1 MQGKSVRLIRG
12 LRRDK
17 YLLLMMAPGLLYF
30 VLFRYVPMGGLL
42 IAFQDYDIFRGF
54 WNSKWVGFAHFRAIF
69 ALSDFWHVVRN
80 TLLISLYKLLFGFP
94 VPIVLAILLNELKLA
109 LFKRVTQTLLYL
121 PHFISW
127 VVLGGIML
135 NLLSPNYGIVND
147 IIVFFGGEKINLL
160 ASTTY
165 FRSILV
171 ASDIWKNAGWGT
183 ILYLAAL
190 TQVDPTLYE
199 AAVVDGAGKWRQMW
213 HITLPA
219 IASVVILLLILDIG
233 RLLNAGF
240 EQILVLQNPI
250 VRDISDVFETYVYR
264 VGLGKG
270 DYSVS
275 SAVDLFKSVVALFLI
290 VSAHK
295 ASKRFGQEGIT

>member
-54 WNSKWVGFAHFRAIF
+54 WNSKWVGFDHFRAIF

-109 LFKRVTQTLLYL
+109 LFKRLTQTLLYL

-135 NLLSPNYGIVND
+135 NLLSPNYGVVND

-160 ASTTY
+160 ASTSY